1 MSASKPAQQKR
12 SLSTQ
17 LIAGG
22 TAGFSE
28 AIACHWLDT
37 IKVRLQLQT
46 KQLGPGEKR
55 VGFIGTGIRIAQR
68 EGVLALYKGLG
79 AVVTGIVPKMAIRF
93 SSFNF
98 YKTALADK
106 ETGVTSMGGTFLSG
120 LGAGV
125 TEAVVVVTPMEV
137 VKIRLQAQRHSLSDP
152 LDVPKYRNPA
162 HAAYT
167 IVKEE
172 GFSTLWKGVSLTA
185 LRQATNQAANF
196 TTYQELKKRVE
207 ASQGEELKSWQHLTL
222 GLISGAM
229 GPLCNNPIDTIKT
242 RVQRSPTK
250 AGETAFTHMR
260 QVVTSMWANEGV
272 SAFYKGLTPRLL
284 RVAPGNAVTF
294 TVYEFISKRLE
305 AVKLTSAEEEQLKN
319 NDAEY

>member
-1 MSASKPAQQKR
+1 MSKTGEKKK
-12 SLSTQ
+12 SLSTH

-22 TAGFSE
+22 FAGFME
-28 AIACHWLDT
+28 AMVCHPLDT
-37 IKVRLQLQT
+37 IKVRMQL
-46 KQLGPGEKR
+46 KANRPAGEPKL
-55 VGFIGTGIRIAQR
+55 GFIATGTRIAQR
-68 EGVLALYKGLG
+68 EGFLALYKGLG

-93 SSFNF
+93 TSFNT
-98 YKTALADK
+98 YKTLLANK
-106 ETGVTSMGGTFLSG
+106 ETGVTSTLGVFFAG
-120 LGAGV
+120 LGAGT

-152 LDVPKYRNPA
+152 LDVPKYRSPA
-162 HAAYT
+162 HAVYT

-172 GFSTLWKGVSLTA
+172 GFGTLWKGVSLTA

-207 ASQGEELKSWQHLTL
+207 VYQGGDLQSWQHMTL

-242 RVQRSPTK
+242 RIQRTQSK
-250 AGETAFTHMR
+250 AGETAWSRIRTC
-260 QVVTSMWANEGV
+260 VVQILQNEGY

-294 TVYEFISKRLE
+294 TVYEFVAKRLDLIK
-305 AVKLTSAEEEQLKN
+305 ASSKQTEEQLKTR
-319 NDAEY
+319 DAEY